1 MAHRQYVVRQCRRR
15 FSPRVVVDHQI
26 CLAACSVCTGQYK
39 FAHEDISVKFSRVVG
54 VTTDKLT
61 DGPEHIQDFPKDLAQ

>member
-1 MAHRQYVVRQCRRR
+1 M
-15 FSPRVVVDHQI
+15 
-26 CLAACSVCTGQYK
+26 CTGQYK
-39 FAHEDISVKFSRVVG
+39 FAHEGIFVKFSRVVG